1 MKRFKK
7 WGAMLLT
14 AGMIFSLTACSQ
26 PEKETKTTQQRVR
39 NRTVRRKL
47 KARRHPDPE
56 RKQFP

>member
-26 PEKETKTTQQRVR
+26 PEKETKTTQQ
-39 NRTVRRKL
+39 
-47 KARRHPDPE
+47 AAE

>member
-26 PEKETKTTQQRVR
+26 PEKETKTTQQAAES
-39 NRTVRRKL
+39 K
-47 KARRHPDPE
+47 E
-56 RKQFP
+56 FP